1 MDKRYVGTKV
11 SMILMVCLVSFSAWA
26 VPGFINYEGK
36 LTDIDGYSLN
46 VCAGKNPICDVNM
59 DLDPQ
64 DKKVIRGDMRLLPYK
79 SNTFDTVVS
88 DPPWKISYYERFKP
102 FFECVRVCKVGG
114 KIIYN
119 ATWIPMT
126 PSKDVELKETWIRQD
141 NDFSNASV
149 ISIFK
154 KVKNTMEYNKAQEA
168 LLKLHEKSK
177 A

>member
-1 MDKRYVGTKV
+1 MKKKMKQNT
-11 SMILMVCLVSFSAWA
+11 ILQSSWVWNETVTN
-26 VPGFINYEGK
+26 FIKNRVK
-36 LTDIDGYSLN
+36 GYSLN
-46 VCAGKNPICDVNM
+46 VCAGLNSICDVNM

-64 DKKVIRGDMRLLPYK
+64 DKSVLRGDMRLLPFK

-114 KIIYN
+114 IIIYN

-126 PSKDVELKETWIRQD
+126 PSKDVQLLETWIRQD

-149 ISIFK
+149 ISVFR
-154 KVKNTMEYNKAQEA
+154 KVKNTQDYNKMQED
-168 LLKLHEKSK
+168 LLIKEGKISQVS
-177 A
+177 